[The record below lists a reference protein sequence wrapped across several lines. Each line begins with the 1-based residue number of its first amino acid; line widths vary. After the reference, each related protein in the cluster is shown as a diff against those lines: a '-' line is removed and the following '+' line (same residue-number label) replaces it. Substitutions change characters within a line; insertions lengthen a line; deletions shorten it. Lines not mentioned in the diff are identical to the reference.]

1 MELVPE
7 LEEPNKLTGA
17 LGLDRM
23 DFIDFNGGPDGELEF
38 AVPNVGRRN
47 AGDGKLNLHA
57 AVGTLGISLLQLLGF
72 TVLLLVMATGKVA
85 LLNAGNN
92 RLLLLQLLLLLPLI
106 PLLIS
111 GDLPKLLLVRS

>member
-47 AGDGKLNLHA
+47 AGDGKLNLPA
-57 AVGTLGISLLQLLGF
+57 AVSNLLQQLQNFFCHYFFSNSLYYLF
-72 TVLLLVMATGKVA
+72 
-85 LLNAGNN
+85 
-92 RLLLLQLLLLLPLI
+92 LQL
-106 PLLIS
+106 
-111 GDLPKLLLVRS
+111 